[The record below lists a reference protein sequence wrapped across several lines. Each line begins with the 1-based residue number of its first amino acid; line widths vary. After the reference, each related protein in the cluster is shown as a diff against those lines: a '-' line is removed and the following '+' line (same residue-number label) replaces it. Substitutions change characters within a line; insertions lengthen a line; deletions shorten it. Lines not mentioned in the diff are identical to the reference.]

1 MQPRSK
7 ETKKRILDA
16 SLDLFSK
23 FGYEGT
29 GIADICKEANIS
41 KGAFYHHFNSKQTV
55 FLTLLNNWLN
65 ELDFSMQEARG
76 SDYSVPEDLVNM
88 AGIIKKVFEAAGG
101 RFSMF
106 LEFWIQSNRKPEIWE
121 TTVSPYRRYQ
131 EMFSSIIKKGIE
143 EKSIAEEINPDSVA
157 KVIIALALGL
167 LLQAF
172 FDPRGA
178 VWDEL
183 TKDGMRML
191 LNGIVRRK

>member
-1 MQPRSK
+1 MQSRSK
-7 ETKKRILDA
+7 ETQKRIIDA

-23 FGYEGT
+23 LGYDGT
-29 GIADICKEANIS
+29 GVADICNEANVS
-41 KGAFYHHFNSKQTV
+41 KGAFYHHFNSKQAV
-55 FLTLLNNWLN
+55 FLALLNNWLN
-65 ELDFSMQEARG
+65 ELDLSMQEARD
-76 SDYSVPEDLVNM
+76 SARSVPEDLINM

-131 EMFSSIIKKGIE
+131 DMFSSIIKKGIE
-143 EKSIAEEINPDSVA
+143 EKSLEKEVNPDSVA

-172 FDPRGA
+172 FDPKGA

-183 TKDGMRML
+183 TRDGMRML
-191 LNGIVRRK
+191 LNGIVRR

>member
-1 MQPRSK
+1 MQSRSK
-7 ETKKRILDA
+7 ETQKRIIDA

-23 FGYEGT
+23 LGYDGT
-29 GIADICKEANIS
+29 GVADICNEANVS
-41 KGAFYHHFNSKQTV
+41 KGAFYHHFNSKQAV
-55 FLTLLNNWLN
+55 FLALLNNWLN
-65 ELDFSMQEARG
+65 ELDLSMQEARD
-76 SDYSVPEDLVNM
+76 SARSVPEDLINM

-131 EMFSSIIKKGIE
+131 DMFSSIIKEGIE
-143 EKSIAEEINPDSVA
+143 EKSLEKEVNPDSVA

-172 FDPRGA
+172 FDPKGA

-183 TKDGMRML
+183 TRDGMRML
-191 LNGIVRRK
+191 LNGIVRR